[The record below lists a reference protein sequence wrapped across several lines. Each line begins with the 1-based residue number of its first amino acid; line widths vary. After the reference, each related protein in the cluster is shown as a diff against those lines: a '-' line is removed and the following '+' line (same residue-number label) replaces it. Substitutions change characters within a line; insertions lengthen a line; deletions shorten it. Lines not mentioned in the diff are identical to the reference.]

1 MKRTFL
7 YLIFQH
13 SKIVLGEIA
22 SLGTLLELG
31 NRTLDILRDLVQRP
45 PGQSITDPSALSGSY
60 TTALGVKEGVII
72 ARRNLE
78 ELLLYA
84 LTQFAMYLMKPE
96 FEGEQTDMDADDHS
110 MESSRLESTKER
122 RQAPRS
128 TLATRMRRGM
138 TGEMVGD
145 LQALLSKSKP
155 LITASDKVIGKQSID
170 LTQVLLNFLR
180 EHIPS

>member
-1 MKRTFL
+1 
-7 YLIFQH
+7 
-13 SKIVLGEIA
+13 
-22 SLGTLLELG
+22 
-31 NRTLDILRDLVQRP
+31 
-45 PGQSITDPSALSGSY
+45 
-60 TTALGVKEGVII
+60 
-72 ARRNLE
+72 
-78 ELLLYA
+78 
-84 LTQFAMYLMKPE
+84 MKPE

>member
-1 MKRTFL
+1 M
-7 YLIFQH
+7 
-13 SKIVLGEIA
+13 LGETA

-45 PGQSITDPSALSGSY
+45 PGQSIIDPSSLSGSY

-84 LTQFAMYLMKPE
+84 VTQFAMYLRKPE

-110 MESSRLESTKER
+110 MDSTRMESTKER
-122 RQAPRS
+122 RPPRS
-128 TLATRMRRGM
+128 SLATRMRRGM

-145 LQALLSKSKP
+145 LQTLLTKSKSV
-155 LITASDKVIGKQSID
+155 IVASDKVIGKTSID
-170 LTQVLLNFLR
+170 LTQILLNFLHER
-180 EHIPS
+180 IPS